1 MGSKQTPSTDSA
13 LKHLKQKGD
22 CGQGLAQPHSLP
34 DDPHW
39 VRTARNNV
47 EVAKNET
54 TTPTEAS
61 Q

>member
-1 MGSKQTPSTDSA
+1 MGSRQNPRTDLA

-22 CGQGLAQPHSLP
+22 CEQGLAQLHSLP

-39 VRTARNNV
+39 VCTARNKV

-54 TTPTEAS
+54 TIPTEAS